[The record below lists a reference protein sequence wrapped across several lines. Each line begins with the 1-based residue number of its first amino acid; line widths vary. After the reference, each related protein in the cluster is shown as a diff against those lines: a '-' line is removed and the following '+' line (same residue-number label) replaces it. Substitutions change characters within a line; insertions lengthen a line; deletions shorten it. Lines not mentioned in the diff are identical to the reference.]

1 MAGGVEVPGAGD
13 CERGVDT
20 VDPVFG
26 GGPLDQADFE
36 GATVGIFCAVAVE
49 GLLILVDRSLAAH
62 TELKQFQSARILQ
75 RTKGWIDKCDF
86 VVR

>member
-13 CERGVDT
+13 CERGLDA
-20 VDPVFG
+20 VDPEFG

-49 GLLILVDRSLAAH
+49 GLLILVDRIVSGPYEIRAVLGRTNFA
-62 TELKQFQSARILQ
+62 KGQ
-75 RTKGWIDKCDF
+75 RMD
-86 VVR
+86 